1 MNKLKAQSLFGL
13 EWSDA
18 LWDEINNDA
27 FSRLTAKLQLDRL
40 NNIIICPDKEDIF
53 KAFRL
58 TNLPDI
64 KVVIIG
70 QDPYHSILGDGKKV
84 ATGLSFGISKKGYTP
99 PSLRNII
106 KELEDDLNKLAIDFD
121 YTMESW
127 AKQGVLMLNTAL
139 TVQENNP
146 GSHTEYWKSFTQK
159 VMEVI
164 NKKTNNTVFILWGS
178 HAQSFKKYLT
188 NPTFKFIESSHPSPF
203 SAHYSFLGSKPF
215 SKANS
220 YLNKPINWLEYYE
233 KNKICL

>member
-70 QDPYHSILGDGKKV
+70 QDPYHSILGDGKKWLLDYLLV
-84 ATGLSFGISKKGYTP
+84 LVKRIYS

-178 HAQSFKKYLT
+178 HAQSFK
-188 NPTFKFIESSHPSPF
+188 NI
-203 SAHYSFLGSKPF
+203 
-215 SKANS
+215 
-220 YLNKPINWLEYYE
+220 
-233 KNKICL
+233 